1 MENSFYTPNDQ
12 GNRPSEQYPY
22 QQNRNNN
29 LGLIIGI
36 VSIAL
41 IIVGICG
48 WWYFSKYSA
57 EPLVTE
63 DSYIEATSDAQ
74 LTAESCHTDDSIA
87 TSSIENDRSNV
98 DIVAEPETLPLVN
111 SPLTY
116 RGTVTPGGRAT
127 LNITLFNNGRL
138 EGSLNYTNGKDM
150 PLFGSYELTDKNHII
165 NLKFTVCAERDKTYS
180 ESWAGSSTY
189 LTEDLDH
196 TLTFKQIYSSTGQL
210 KTAKFTFRP

>member
-1 MENSFYTPNDQ
+1 MENSFYTPNDR

-22 QQNRNNN
+22 KQNRNNN

-36 VSIAL
+36 VAVAL

-74 LTAESCHTDDSIA
+74 PTVESTSTDDSA
-87 TSSIENDRSNV
+87 TITSTENDPSNV
-98 DIVAEPETLPLVN
+98 NSVTEPATLPLVN

-116 RGTVTPGGRAT
+116 RGTVTPGGSAT
-127 LNITLFNNGRL
+127 LNITFFNNGRL
-138 EGSLNYTNGKDM
+138 EGSLNYSNGKNM
-150 PLFGSYELTDKNHII
+150 PLFGSYELTDENHIV
-165 NLKFTVCAERDKTYS
+165 NLKFTVCSESDKTYS
-180 ESWAGSSTY
+180 ESWTGGSTY
-189 LTEDLDH
+189 LTEDFDH
-196 TLTFKQIYSSTGQL
+196 SLIFKQIYSSTGQS
-210 KTAKFTFRP
+210 KTATFSFRP